1 MIYHSSKDNLKVSI
15 ICNFVSDWHNM
26 DAEKIFANHR
36 KRESV
41 EARHLLFYLIRKNT
55 RLSFQ
60 DIGLLPHVFGINRS
74 YNHATVLHGYN
85 RVRDRIDV
93 ERLFRFQMKIY
104 NDQIES
110 TMKKNVKIQDQD
122 KYPEHLSELMQCLNE
137 KKEHREVAL
146 LAMYLRKIRDESAVI
161 NPQEDFTMEMV

>member
-1 MIYHSSKDNLKVSI
+1 
-15 ICNFVSDWHNM
+15 M
-26 DAEKIFANHR
+26 DTEKIFANHR
-36 KRESV
+36 KREVV
-41 EARHLLFYLIRKNT
+41 EVRQLLFYLIRKHCK
-55 RLSFQ
+55 LSLHA
-60 DIGLLPHVFGINRS
+60 IGLLPQCFGIDKS
-74 YNHATVLHGYN
+74 YNHATVLHGCN
-85 RVRDRIDV
+85 RIQDRVDV
-93 ERLFRFQMKIY
+93 ERLFRYQVKMY

-110 TMKKNVKIQDQD
+110 AMMKDVKLQDKE